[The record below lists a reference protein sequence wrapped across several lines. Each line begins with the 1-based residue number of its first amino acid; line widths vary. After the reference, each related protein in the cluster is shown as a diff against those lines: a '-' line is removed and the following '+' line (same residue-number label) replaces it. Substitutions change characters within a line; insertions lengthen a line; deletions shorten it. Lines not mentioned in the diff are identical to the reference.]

1 VNAAPRQVFD
11 VATSAPGWYTPNRRA
26 RRRLRAGPDAA
37 VVPPFDAAGKIDWPK
52 TVADDPSTEK
62 LRKAAEEAVRSVVL
76 ESKTA
81 GHASVRPVIDA
92 KNKLT
97 ALEHK
102 VLPDVKHKNATE
114 GAAIETFFLH
124 LDKAL
129 DVLTFRN

>member
-1 VNAAPRQVFD
+1 
-11 VATSAPGWYTPNRRA
+11 
-26 RRRLRAGPDAA
+26 
-37 VVPPFDAAGKIDWPK
+37 
-52 TVADDPSTEK
+52 
-62 LRKAAEEAVRSVVL
+62 
-76 ESKTA
+76 
-81 GHASVRPVIDA
+81 VIDA